1 MTKPDRNFAVR
12 PSVQQLKEM
21 VDPMTTQANDWSLQT
36 HGDSWSGVSRIVDAH
51 GMIVA
56 TGPEQHLKRILREHE
71 QCEAQREA
79 LRLAVEALKRNE
91 ERMRLMGWPVSIYA
105 DNREAFEHNRAALAK
120 CREALVEE

>member
-79 LRLAVEALKRNE
+79 LRLAVEALNCNE
-91 ERMRLMGWPVSIYA
+91 ERMRLRVACFNICGQPRFEQA
-105 DNREAFEHNRAALAK
+105 DRAALAK

>member
-79 LRLAVEALKRNE
+79 LRLAVEQLTCTREHLVARGYRVNADMPLLVTSQIDTAL
-91 ERMRLMGWPVSIYA
+91 A
-105 DNREAFEHNRAALAK
+105 ACRAALG
-120 CREALVEE
+120 EE